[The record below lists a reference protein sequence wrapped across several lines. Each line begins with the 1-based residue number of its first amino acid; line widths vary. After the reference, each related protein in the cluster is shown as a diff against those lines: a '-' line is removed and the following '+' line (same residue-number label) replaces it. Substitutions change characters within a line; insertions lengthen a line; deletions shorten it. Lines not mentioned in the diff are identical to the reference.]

1 MPLITTP
8 YSLTSNPYSLTT
20 NLYSL
25 ITNPYS
31 LITNLYPLTKTMMIT
46 TKGRNALKVMLD
58 LAQHDDGNPVS
69 LTDIA
74 ERVHESQKYLESTVS
89 QLSQK
94 GLIHSSRGKSGG
106 YRLTRKPEDYTVA
119 EIITAAEGSLAP
131 VSCLTPERPC
141 ENADKCL
148 SLPLWR
154 ELDEV
159 IMNFLNSKSL
169 ADLLK

>member
-1 MPLITTP
+1 MR
-8 YSLTSNPYSLTT
+8 
-20 NLYSL
+20 
-25 ITNPYS
+25 
-31 LITNLYPLTKTMMIT
+31 TKTGRPSPMRYNMFIT

-58 LAQHDDGNPVS
+58 LAQHGNGAPVP
-69 LTDIA
+69 LAEIA

-94 GLIHSSRGKSGG
+94 GLISSVRGKSGG
-106 YRLTRKPEDYTVA
+106 YRLAIKPEDCTVA
-119 EIITAAEGSLAP
+119 QIICAGEGSLAP
-131 VSCLTPERPC
+131 VSCLSPDSPC

-154 ELDEV
+154 ELDDV
-159 IMNFLNSKSL
+159 IMNFLNSRTL